1 MSRNMKI
8 AAVLI
13 AASASVGAWYGGW
26 AVVTV
31 ENLPDQVVAGTPYN
45 LTFSVRQHGDDLL
58 TDLTPTLDV
67 KSGGGEQKVRAVATN
82 KPGYYTA
89 TLNAPQA
96 GELNVDIQTNFG
108 KSHLKLMP
116 IAAVAPGARH
126 VSYSETERG
135 QRLFVAK
142 GCVICHQHAKIADS
156 GPYNVGPNLTDRRFA
171 KEYLAQFLAD
181 PSIKPPTA
189 KTRMPKL
196 NLSATEIG
204 ALSAFINSDAPV
216 RTAQKTR

>member
-1 MSRNMKI
+1 MSRNQKI

-31 ENLPDQVVAGTPYN
+31 ENLPDQLVAGTPYN
-45 LTFSVRQHGDDLL
+45 LTFSIRQHGDNMLS
-58 TDLTPTLDV
+58 DLTPHLEV
-67 KSGGGEQKVRAVATN
+67 KSKSGEQKVRAVASN
-82 KPGYYTA
+82 KAGYYTA

-96 GELNVDIQTNFG
+96 GELAVDIQTNWG
-108 KSHLKLMP
+108 KSHLKLLP
-116 IAAVAPGARH
+116 ITAVAPGARH
-126 VSYSETERG
+126 VSYTEAERG
-135 QRLFVAK
+135 HRLFVAK
-142 GCVICHQHAKIADS
+142 GCVICHQHAKVADS

-196 NLSATEIG
+196 NLSPAEI
-204 ALSAFINSDAPV
+204 AAVSAFINSDAPV
-216 RTAQKTR
+216 RTAQKTK